1 MRDAA
6 AILTPQQRGRAAEE
20 ASASFLSSQGYE
32 ILRRNVR
39 LRIGEI
45 DMIARESGYLVFL
58 EIRSRRHE
66 GLGLPQET
74 VSHRKQA
81 RLRRLARLY
90 LAMEKNPDCLCRFDV
105 VGVIIGLYGDV
116 RSIELIKD
124 AF

>member
-1 MRDAA
+1 MRETAR
-6 AILTPQQRGRAAEE
+6 ILTPQQRGRAAED

-39 LRIGEI
+39 TRLGEI
-45 DMIARESGYLVFL
+45 DMIAREGEFLVFL
-58 EIRSRRHE
+58 EIRSRRHD

-74 VSHRKQA
+74 VAYRKQD

-90 LAMEKNPDCLCRFDV
+90 LAAERNPDCLCRFDV
-105 VGVIIGLYGDV
+105 VGVLIDLDGTV